1 MSDTAKDKQQEN
13 ENCVGWLVTQE
24 TFASLELEIGKGF
37 GLPLKAQTKH
47 SICADCKRYNM
58 PGTLL
63 QDDGNSQAFLKLA
76 MAI

>member
-1 MSDTAKDKQQEN
+1 M
-13 ENCVGWLVTQE
+13 TQE

-58 PGTLL
+58 PRTLL